1 MTIQPSPLLELSR
14 VRKLFV
20 LRRGILEF
28 PFGTRRQ
35 VTALD
40 EVDLTLYEG
49 EVFGLV
55 GESGSGK
62 STLAQVIMRLVDV
75 THGAIRYRSED
86 ITSLSPRELQRV
98 RARIQMVFQDTH
110 SSLNPRKTVG
120 QALSDPLR
128 MCRVNRKHERDR
140 ILGLLAQ
147 VGLAATFLDRYPHEL
162 SGGQRQR
169 VGIARALAMNPELLI
184 ADEPVSSLDVSLQ
197 AQIINLLMDLRRQ
210 LGLTILFVSHDL
222 AVVNNVSTRVGVMY
236 AGRIVEIGEP
246 NEVLRHPAHPYTK
259 ALLASVPMGLEGRSR
274 KRPLAAG
281 EPPDPAN
288 LPRGCR
294 FVTRCSQSM
303 EICRTKYPDKSTL
316 SQSHAAECHLLRA

>member
-40 EVDLTLYEG
+40 EVDLSLYGG

-75 THGAIRYRSED
+75 TDGAIRYRSEN
-86 ITSLSPRELQRV
+86 ITRLSPRELQRV

-120 QALSDPLR
+120 
-128 MCRVNRKHERDR
+128 
-140 ILGLLAQ
+140 
-147 VGLAATFLDRYPHEL
+147 
-162 SGGQRQR
+162 
-169 VGIARALAMNPELLI
+169 
-184 ADEPVSSLDVSLQ
+184 
-197 AQIINLLMDLRRQ
+197 
-210 LGLTILFVSHDL
+210 
-222 AVVNNVSTRVGVMY
+222 
-236 AGRIVEIGEP
+236 
-246 NEVLRHPAHPYTK
+246 
-259 ALLASVPMGLEGRSR
+259 
-274 KRPLAAG
+274 
-281 EPPDPAN
+281 
-288 LPRGCR
+288 
-294 FVTRCSQSM
+294 
-303 EICRTKYPDKSTL
+303 
-316 SQSHAAECHLLRA
+316 